1 MVRTPTTIPKVTKP
15 KLPAKLRQPGLV
27 FYRVPV
33 LDALKR
39 GDREQLQILLKNA
52 KELQQEF
59 GSFDKLIDSLETAA
73 KRAK

>member
-1 MVRTPTTIPKVTKP
+1 MVRPPVIARP

-39 GDREQLQILLKNA
+39 GDREQLQIILKNA
-52 KELQQEF
+52 KELRAEF
-59 GSFDKLIDSLETAA
+59 GDFDKLIDTLETAA
-73 KRAK
+73 KRAQ

>member
-1 MVRTPTTIPKVTKP
+1 MVRTPVVSRP

-39 GDREQLQILLKNA
+39 GDREQLQIILKNA
-52 KELQQEF
+52 KELRAEF
-59 GSFDKLIDSLETAA
+59 GDFDKLVDTLENAVQ
-73 KRAK
+73 RAK